1 MSTYQKICVDD
12 KKTIDELRSMIT
24 IAVQYQVDA
33 HEFFNAQGSP
43 LTKMELCDKIS
54 KVSGGEGAPD
64 LTATD
69 KEKADDRKERDRRIA
84 EFRKAQQKAALEKDA
99 AEKRDAAFKADDRKE
114 RDRRIAEFRKA
125 QQKAAEEEDK
135 REIKAEL
142 ERQKMEEE
150 ALKETLTEAGVE
162 VPAPAPVQK
171 GFWQSVAEY
180 TAPFKVFANEKT
192 KQFGELFLKKD
203 KDGNVI
209 KDKDGQTEVSY
220 GKVALA
226 SAGVVITGLLAVYG
240 YKYYKEFTKQS
251 NKVQREE
258 DKLFS
263 TISPS
268 DVRERKNLAKYADMD
283 TETLR
288 RSLLSNN
295 SYVNVLLLVAP
306 NGQLRNAEDI
316 KRALVLY
323 VGDGSS
329 SLVSK
334 RTSVKK
340 SVKKSIKKAQ
350 KTKGKK

>member
-69 KEKADDRKERDRRIA
+69 KE
-84 EFRKAQQKAALEKDA
+84 
-99 AEKRDAAFKADDRKE
+99 KADDRKE